1 VVAELRA
8 RGQQPSG
15 AWTRILGHLE
25 LKLNPH
31 SFATWMRPTEELGVL
46 TDGEGDRLVIV
57 VPNDTFRTWITRN
70 YREAIDEACQAAGV
84 TAGLTFVT
92 RDEVEAG

>member
-1 VVAELRA
+1 
-8 RGQQPSG
+8 
-15 AWTRILGHLE
+15 
-25 LKLNPH
+25 
-31 SFATWMRPTEELGVL
+31 VL
-46 TDGEGDRLVIV
+46 TDGEGHRLVIG